1 MYQLNFCQGYLFSMD
16 DISGFLKHFPH
27 QPTDKQLQLFEEL
40 HQFLKIKN
48 QANTFLIKG
57 YAGTGKTSVVSSL
70 IKNLPQYNLKY
81 ILLAPTG
88 RAAKVISQYTGRPA
102 TTIHRK
108 IYRKK
113 SNENVN
119 SEFGLGNNIHTDTV
133 FIVDEASMISDE
145 GAIGASFQF
154 SNHGLLTDLCSYVY
168 SVKKNN
174 RIIFIGD
181 TAQLPPVGTEL
192 SPALSA
198 EYLDL
203 NFNLYVSQIEL
214 TEVLR
219 QQQQSGILENATRL
233 RNLVNQDFFEQPV
246 FITKNFKDT
255 FRLNGDKLE
264 DGLRYA
270 YDKFGLENTLIL
282 CRSNKKAIAFNQHI
296 RNKILNFDEEISVGD
311 YLMVVKNNYFWLKEE
326 SEIGFIA
333 NGEIARIKKVKMIEE
348 LFGFRF
354 ANVLLEFIDY
364 PNEPP
369 LTCKI
374 VLESLTAAAPA
385 LEPAQNKMFQSE
397 ISLQYN
403 HVKNKREKYKL
414 LSEDSYYNALQ
425 VKFAY
430 AVTCHKAQGGQW
442 DAVFIDQGYLTDEM
456 LNSELLRWL
465 YTATSRAVQQ
475 LFYVNFGPEFFEQ

>member
-1 MYQLNFCQGYLFSMD
+1 MS
-16 DISGFLKHFPH
+16 DISGFLNHFPH
-27 QPTDKQLQLFEEL
+27 IPTAKQQLLFERMHE
-40 HQFLKIKN
+40 FLKLRNYKN
-48 QANTFLIKG
+48 SFLIKG
-57 YAGTGKTSVVSSL
+57 YAGTGKTSIVSSL
-70 IKNLPQYNLKY
+70 IKNLPLYNLKY

-113 SNENVN
+113 TNDGAN
-119 SEFGLGNNIHTDTV
+119 SEFGLGNNLHTDTI
-133 FIVDEASMISDE
+133 FIIDEASMISDE
-145 GAIGASFQF
+145 NMGGNSFQF
-154 SNHGLLTDLCSYVY
+154 GNHGLLSDLYSYVY
-168 SVKKNN
+168 SSCKNN

-181 TAQLPPVGTEL
+181 TAQLPPVGTVV

-198 EYLDL
+198 EYLTSHFDL
-203 NFNLYVSQIEL
+203 EIEEIEL

-233 RNLVNQDFFEQPV
+233 RNLVKQDFFEHPQ
-246 FITKNFKDT
+246 FITKGFKDT
-255 FRLNGDKLE
+255 YNINGEKLE

-282 CRSNKKAIAFNQHI
+282 CRSNKNAIAFNQYI
-296 RNKILNFDEEISVGD
+296 RNKILNFEEEISVGD
-311 YLMVVKNNYFWLKEE
+311 YLMIVKNNYFWLDEE

-333 NGEIARIKKVKMIEE
+333 NGEIARIKKVKTVEE

-374 VLESLTAAAPA
+374 VLESLISNAPA
-385 LEPAQNKMFQSE
+385 LDAVQNKAFQSE
-397 ISLQYN
+397 IAAQFA
-403 HVKNKREKYKL
+403 HIKNKREKFKL
-414 LSEDSYYNALQ
+414 LSEDPYYNALQ
-425 VKFAY
+425 VKFSY
-430 AVTCHKAQGGQW
+430 AVTCHKSQGGQW
-442 DAVFIDQGYLTDEM
+442 DIVFIDQGYITEEM
-456 LNSELLRWL
+456 KNTELLRWL

-475 LFYVNFGPEFFEQ
+475 LFFVNFSPEFFEK